1 MAPTVAPVVGQDSAL
16 ADPTGS
22 VATRKDELEEMQ
34 VKAREGREDVLSEAM
49 KKADEPKVDE
59 KSVEKKADDKP
70 GDAK

>member
-1 MAPTVAPVVGQDSAL
+1 
-16 ADPTGS
+16 
-22 VATRKDELEEMQ
+22 MQ

-70 GDAK
+70 EDAK